1 MQSIAGLVLRNQN
14 LIILATEARLRA
26 RSLANITGETCFAS
40 AVLCDTATEMRRNA
54 KLLFRDPSSI
64 EKGEDT

>member
-26 RSLANITGETCFAS
+26 RDLASITGEICFAS
-40 AVLCDTATEMRRNA
+40 AVLCDTAIEMRRNA
-54 KLLFRDPSSI
+54 KLLLRDPSI
-64 EKGEDT
+64 LEKGEDT